1 MGEGFLGSTF
11 EDHLVERVFL
21 FRGGRFFMGFFK
33 RSSPCCYQDFHLLTT
48 GSLMDPT
55 GSWGHPPRF
64 FGTFPRPWNW
74 LPSSDPSEDSL
85 KMHPW
90 FCNSSTGLFQ
100 RPRGI
105 LPGILQG
112 FFGMSS
118 HSGWNGATSTSVV
131 VGFSHCLCF
140 IWGLGFGFQ
149 ITPRR
154 RVKTAGTALLPLHHE
169 TCPKATAI
177 SNVKSRN
184 KMQQQSK
191 AAKGRHLAG
200 PRQQFLPFKCQNV
213 NNNSS
218 ATLPIS
224 RRWPPPPPLP
234 IDLSSL
240 QRVGTNATPIS

>member
-1 MGEGFLGSTF
+1 
-11 EDHLVERVFL
+11 
-21 FRGGRFFMGFFK
+21 
-33 RSSPCCYQDFHLLTT
+33 
-48 GSLMDPT
+48 MDPT

-224 RRWPPPPPLP
+224 RRWPPSPPSQLTSPHFSVWEPTLHLFP
-234 IDLSSL
+234 SPRFILFYFIFS
-240 QRVGTNATPIS
+240 TISFLFGISN